1 MREMVD
7 DYTRQLEL
15 RQETIK
21 RLESDVGAPAEDPRL
36 RQEVEGYKQ
45 ENRLLRDKVNQLTRE
60 VEMGQQANGNR
71 QQQLAG
77 EADRLSRQLLDKDRQ
92 LERLEK
98 QMAEQK
104 SEWAGLWAT

>member
-21 RLESDVGAPAEDPRL
+21 RLESNIGAPSEDPAAAQL
-36 RQEVEGYKQ
+36 REEVHNYRQ
-45 ENRLLRDKVNQLTRE
+45 ENRVLRDKVNQMTRE
-60 VEMGQQANGNR
+60 VEMLSQANGNR
-71 QQQLAG
+71 HQQLKD
-77 EADRLSRQLLDKDRQ
+77 EVDRLNRTLADKDRQ
-92 LERLEK
+92 LER

-104 SEWAGLWAT
+104 NEWAEIYGA